1 MKHLSIFLP
10 LLFPTILFA
19 QSNLVPDLVILKVK
33 QSNSDAFASETISHA
48 ALMGL
53 PIKAVKQKYPHA
65 AKPET
70 RQTDR
75 HGNTFIDLTRTYKLE
90 LNEASN
96 LDDAITKL
104 NSTGAFEWV
113 EATTYAQSFYDPNDP
128 QVGVLDH
135 LLHAN
140 IYSAWDS
147 TQGDTNVVMGI
158 TDTSFDLLHE
168 DLQDNLKY
176 NYADPV
182 NGTDDDNDG
191 YTDNYRGWDIWGN
204 DNSVF
209 FTNEWH
215 GTGVLAVAAATTD
228 NSVGMSGAG
237 FKCKY
242 LPVKIGNDAG
252 TGNTTII
259 TADGHDAITYCADR
273 DCKVINCSWGTLTFS
288 NDGQDA
294 VNYATINKDA
304 VVVAASGNT
313 NAEQFRY
320 PASFHRALSVT
331 GVHNSD
337 EYDNGVNAPF
347 TRSDSVDVCAQGYNV
362 LASATVGASGSQ
374 EVYQTTGGTS
384 IAAPIVSGVVALV
397 RSMYPCLS
405 GLEAM
410 NLVISTAVDI
420 ESVGTN
426 STYAG
431 KIGKR
436 VDAYAAMQVNQCL
449 GVGVEELTEENMN
462 SVLIYPNPAEGDI
475 TFELS
480 KADNWTILIY
490 DVSGKLI
497 IRQLLKG
504 DRISLSNLESGL
516 YVAEFFNADSVI
528 SERFSIN
535 RLR

>member
-1 MKHLSIFLP
+1 MKNLSVLFLI
-10 LLFPTILFA
+10 LFPSILFSQ
-19 QSNLVPDLVILKVK
+19 QSEVVPNIIILKV
-33 QSNSDAFASETISHA
+33 NIANADAFASETLMHA
-48 ALMGL
+48 ALFGL
-53 PIKAVKQKYPHA
+53 PIKSVAKKYLHA
-65 AKPET
+65 AKPASG
-70 RQTDR
+70 QTDR
-75 HGNTFIDLTRTYKLE
+75 HGNAFIDLTRTYKIE
-90 LNEASN
+90 
-96 LDDAITKL
+96 LDDAANLNESIEKL
-104 NSTGAFEWV
+104 NNSGAFEWV
-113 EATTYAQSFYDPNDP
+113 EATTYSQSFYDPNDP
-128 QVGVLDH
+128 QIGTQDH

-140 IYSAWDS
+140 IYAAWDS

-168 DLQDNLKY
+168 DLQGNLKY

-191 YTDNYRGWDIWGN
+191 YTDNYQGWDMWGN
-204 DNSVF
+204 DNNLF

-215 GTGVLAVAAATTD
+215 GTGVLAVAAGTTD
-228 NSVGMSGAG
+228 NGIGLSGVG

-242 LPVKIGNDAG
+242 LPVKIGNDA
-252 TGNTTII
+252 TSSTII
-259 TADGHDAITYCADR
+259 TSDGHDAIAYCADR

-288 NDGQDA
+288 NDGQDV

-304 VVVAASGNT
+304 VVVASAGNT

-320 PASFHRALSVT
+320 PASFHRAMSVT

-337 EYDNGVNAPF
+337 EFNNGVNTPF

-362 LASATVGASGSQ
+362 MASATVGAPGTQ

-397 RSMYPCLS
+397 RSIYPCLS

-410 NLVISTAVDI
+410 ELVISTAIDI

-436 VDAYAAMQVNQCL
+436 VDAYAAMQTPQCL
-449 GVGVEELTEENMN
+449 GVGVEELLDKSTN
-462 SVLIYPNPAEGDI
+462 SVLVYPNPAKGDV

-480 KADNWTILIY
+480 NSGNWTVHIY
-490 DVSGKLI
+490 DISGKLI
-497 IRQLLKG
+497 MQQELRGKRMTLS
-504 DRISLSNLESGL
+504 SLEAGF
-516 YVAEFFNADSVI
+516 YVAEFSNAKSVI
-528 SERFSIN
+528 SKQFSIIY
-535 RLR
+535 